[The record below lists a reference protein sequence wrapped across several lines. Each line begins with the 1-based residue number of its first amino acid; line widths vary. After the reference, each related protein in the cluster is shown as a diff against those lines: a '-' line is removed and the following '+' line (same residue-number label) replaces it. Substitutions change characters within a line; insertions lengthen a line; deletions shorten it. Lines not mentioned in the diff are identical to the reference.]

1 MFKMCVIIL
10 VLLIPVCAFLERIY
24 GDTYRTG
31 TGTTTTYLR
40 SSDGSSAT
48 VDVNRDGSFDIYTT
62 PSTEQVIGGLERS
75 QRDTANSIRQ
85 LNNND

>member
-10 VLLIPVCAFLERIY
+10 VLLIPVCAFSERIY

-31 TGTTTTYLR
+31 NGTTTYLR

-48 VDVNRDGSFDIYTT
+48 IDTNQNGSFDIYTT
-62 PSTEQVIGGLERS
+62 PSTEQVIGDLERS

-85 LNNND
+85 LNNDD